1 MKIINYLSVIWLE
14 MKYSI
19 KKIALVC
26 VLHTVVLLGMF
37 LFNAPRSSHLTF
49 AYQMEN
55 LPLMLAFFIEL
66 LIIQIIL
73 IVGRTKMDRKYS
85 FLDKIPI
92 HPRKVFICKWLYEL
106 VVILLAVAV
115 HFITICIMFVLYSQI
130 FAKDHYFYYEL
141 YSVFGRFK
149 YLNNMIPVQNV
160 VKLLIALGYYVLL
173 SFTPSFYR
181 IFYNDLSKGY
191 KVEPIIFLSIFID
204 VGFALCVLSASTGFA
219 LIVLIILLWF
229 SVDKFITLYKEIK
242 A

>member
-1 MKIINYLSVIWLE
+1 MKIMNYLSVIWLE

-37 LFNAPRSSHLTF
+37 LFNAPRSSNLSFTQ
-49 AYQMEN
+49 QMEN
-55 LPLMLAFFIEL
+55 LPLMIAFEVEL
-66 LIIQIIL
+66 MITVIIL

-130 FAKDHYFYYEL
+130 FAKDHYFYNEL
-141 YSVFGRFK
+141 YRVFGRFK

-160 VKLLIALGYYVLL
+160 VKLFIALGYYVLL

-191 KVEPIIFLSIFID
+191 KDESILLMNIFIA
-204 VGFALCVLSASTGFA
+204 VGFLLCASSTSTLVS
-219 LIVLIILLWF
+219 LIVLIILLGF
-229 SVDKFITLYKEIK
+229 SVDKFIKLYKEIK